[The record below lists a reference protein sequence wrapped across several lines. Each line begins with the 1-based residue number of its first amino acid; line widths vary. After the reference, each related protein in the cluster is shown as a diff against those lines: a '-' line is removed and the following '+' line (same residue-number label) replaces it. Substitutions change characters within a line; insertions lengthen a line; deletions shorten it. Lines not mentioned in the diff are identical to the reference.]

1 MNEAHLIDWIDQH
14 EKADETQFI
23 ILIDLHQPVIGK
35 VCSLYKHSK
44 DDQETLFREIVFR
57 LWQSA
62 AAGNDKLQLS
72 DRIYQVMLSTAI
84 SSNIINA
91 SKRFG
96 NKPEKLPHAGI
107 GEQMMIAI
115 RELADDDKAILLL
128 YLEELPYPQIAEIT
142 GIAETIVG
150 VKLSRIKK
158 KVQQQITI
166 PREKYILKSIWR
178 NIETD
183 LKSETELRSIIN
195 EPGSPVF
202 GILGNILPPHPF
214 AKIPASNTDLK
225 RSLEDQLTKIRMYAS
240 ASITSRVI
248 ALACLLVL
256 GRFVFA
262 DNMTM
267 RWVMAA
273 TLLFL
278 AIHVVVLSVTWAKRA
293 RQMKSTIDHL
303 RAQREIRKSYKL

>member
-1 MNEAHLIDWIDQH
+1 MNEAQLIDWIDQH

-23 ILIDLHQPVIGK
+23 ILIDLHQPIIGK
-35 VCSLYKHSK
+35 VCRLYKHLEE
-44 DDQETLFREIVFR
+44 DQETLFREIVFR

-84 SSNIINA
+84 SSNIIKA

-96 NKPEKLPHAGI
+96 HKTEKLPHAGI
-107 GEQMMIAI
+107 GDQMMSAI

-150 VKLSRIKK
+150 VKLNRIKK
-158 KVQQQITI
+158 KIQQQITI
-166 PREKYILKSIWR
+166 PREQYILKSIWR

-202 GILGNILPPHPF
+202 GILNNILPPHPF

-225 RSLEDQLTKIRMYAS
+225 RSLEDQLAKIRTYAR
-240 ASITSRVI
+240 ASISSRVI

-256 GRFVFA
+256 GRFAFT

-267 RWVMAA
+267 RWVMAV

-293 RQMKSTIDHL
+293 RQMKCTIDHL
-303 RAQREIRKSYKL
+303 RTQREKVLSGKL

>member
-1 MNEAHLIDWIDQH
+1 MNDAQLISWIDQH
-14 EKADETQFI
+14 EKAGETQFI
-23 ILIDLHQPVIGK
+23 ILIDLHQPIIGK
-35 VCSLYKHSK
+35 VCRLYKNSK

-72 DRIYQVMLSTAI
+72 DCIYQVMLSTAI

-91 SKRFG
+91 SKRLG
-96 NKPEKLPHAGI
+96 HKTEKLPHAGI
-107 GEQMMIAI
+107 GDQMMRAI

-128 YLEELPYPQIAEIT
+128 YLEELPYPRIAAIT
-142 GIAETIVG
+142 GISETILG
-150 VKLSRIKK
+150 VKLNRIKK

-166 PREKYILKSIWR
+166 PGEQYILKSIWR
-178 NIETD
+178 NIKTD
-183 LKSETELRSIIN
+183 VKSETELRSIIN

-202 GILGNILPPHPF
+202 GILNNILPSHPF
-214 AKIPASNTDLK
+214 GKIPAANTDLR
-225 RSLEDQLTKIRMYAS
+225 RSLEDQLAKIRTYAR

-256 GRFVFA
+256 GRFVFT

-267 RWVMAA
+267 RWVMGAA
-273 TLLFL
+273 LLFL
-278 AIHVVVLSVTWAKRA
+278 AIHVVALSVTWAKRA
-293 RQMKSTIDHL
+293 RQMKCTINHL
-303 RAQREIRKSYKL
+303 RAQREIRKSYK